1 MKVKKI
7 PPKNIEEQVRHIGV
21 LFERTHD
28 DVKQIA
34 EQVDNLDRRFGN
46 LEGRFDNMEGRF
58 DNLEGRFGGMEN
70 KFEKMQQ
77 TLDGHTE
84 MIGKLAVVQESH
96 SEKIDKL
103 TNNMEIVKSDVQII
117 KNSIKAKV
125 DTDDF
130 AALERR
136 VILLERRA

>member
-1 MKVKKI
+1 MKVPKI

-46 LEGRFDNMEGRF
+46 LEGRFDNV
-58 DNLEGRFGGMEN
+58 EGRFGGMEN

-96 SEKIDKL
+96 TEMISKL
-103 TNNMEIVKSDVQII
+103 TNNMEIVKSDIQII

-136 VILLERRA
+136 VMLLERRA